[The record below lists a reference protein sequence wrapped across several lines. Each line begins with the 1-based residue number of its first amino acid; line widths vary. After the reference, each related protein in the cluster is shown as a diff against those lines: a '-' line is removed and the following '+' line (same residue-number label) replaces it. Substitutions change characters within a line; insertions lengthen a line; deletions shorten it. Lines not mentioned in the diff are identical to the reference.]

1 MFDFAFQVLENRIEF
16 IDFFVFPRN
25 KIFIF
30 VLHVLDHFEPFSVL
44 KSKLLVLLFEI
55 VNAFNKF
62 FDDLIFLR
70 IDLVNDRLLRLALLS
85 HKLIFLFLESL

>member
-1 MFDFAFQVLENRIEF
+1 MFDFTFQVLDYRIEF
-16 IDFFVFPRN
+16 IDFFIFTRN

-30 VLHVLDHFEPFSVL
+30 VLHVLNHFEPFSVL

-55 VNAFNKF
+55 VNAFSKL

-70 IDLVNDRLLRLALLS
+70 IDLVNDR
-85 HKLIFLFLESL
+85 